1 MNNFKDNF
9 NIFNYDLE
17 FIILKDRVLDAIDF
31 EKWLTLDEIS
41 QILHIKGFN
50 LHNNEILK
58 LLNFLIIESGS
69 IIRRDFSNEETKY
82 FKVNDYVKKS
92 NYTKF
97 YFNLNLDGLK
107 KTIVISDTHI
117 GNPNLEDYLLINSI
131 YDFAI
136 KKGISTIFHLGD
148 LFGATKNSKVQEL
161 ERELNLFLTRYPNPN
176 EVKTYALVG
185 NHDKYI
191 NDYLESGAF
200 FQTSDLRALTYFNPN
215 FYMFPYNN
223 SYNPY
228 NTGSLTSYLDN
239 LQVHFSHF
247 LYISYMFSYY
257 PINGIKDLI
266 KYPANLF
273 IDLNNDILLSGHIHQ
288 AFFYN
293 IYHQDFKHNTFYLG
307 VPALNKSNLNKTI
320 GYILNFNRD
329 TNNKVISI
337 DIEVLQVDNNYHIS
351 IKEVIHHD
359 LNKESKTLKR
369 ML

>member
-1 MNNFKDNF
+1 
-9 NIFNYDLE
+9 
-17 FIILKDRVLDAIDF
+17 
-31 EKWLTLDEIS
+31 
-41 QILHIKGFN
+41 
-50 LHNNEILK
+50 
-58 LLNFLIIESGS
+58 
-69 IIRRDFSNEETKY
+69 
-82 FKVNDYVKKS
+82 
-92 NYTKF
+92 
-97 YFNLNLDGLK
+97 
-107 KTIVISDTHI
+107 
-117 GNPNLEDYLLINSI
+117 
-131 YDFAI
+131 
-136 KKGISTIFHLGD
+136 
-148 LFGATKNSKVQEL
+148 
-161 ERELNLFLTRYPNPN
+161 
-176 EVKTYALVG
+176 
-185 NHDKYI
+185 
-191 NDYLESGAF
+191 
-200 FQTSDLRALTYFNPN
+200 
-215 FYMFPYNN
+215 MFPYNN
-223 SYNPY
+223 SYNSY

-288 AFFYN
+288 AFFYKTY
-293 IYHQDFKHNTFYLG
+293 IPDFSHNTFYLG

>member
-41 QILHIKGFN
+41 QILHSKGFN

-97 YFNLNLDGLK
+97 YSNLNLDGLK

-148 LFGATKNSKVQEL
+148 LFGTSKDDTCSQIEKDL
-161 ERELNLFLTRYPNPN
+161 DSFIINYPHPSKI
-176 EVKTYALVG
+176 KTYAFVG
-185 NHDKYI
+185 NHDRFV
-191 NDYLESGAF
+191 NDYLEKGPF
-200 FQTSDLRALTYFNPN
+200 FETCDLKTLTFFDHN
-215 FYMFPYNN
+215 FYMFPY
-223 SYNPY
+223 STTYNPY
-228 NTGSLTSYLDN
+228 KTGSLTAN
-239 LQVHFSHF
+239 LNNLKVHFSHF
-247 LYISYMFSYY
+247 LYISFMVSYH
-257 PINGIKDLI
+257 PLNSLNDLI
-266 KYPANLF
+266 NYPANLF
-273 IDLNNDILLSGHIHQ
+273 IDLTNDILLSGHLHQ
-288 AFFYN
+288 AFFYKTY
-293 IYHQDFKHNTFYLG
+293 IPDFSHNTFYLG

-337 DIEVLQVDNNYHIS
+337 DIEVLQVDYNYHIN
-351 IKEVIHHD
+351 IKEVVHHD
-359 LNKESKTLKR
+359 FNKECNTLKR